1 MKKEKVIKKE
11 VYIVHCVDTE
21 GPMYESLESTFS
33 RVKDIFGF
41 DIEASYFNL
50 DLLQNKK
57 IDLNGKEEAVKNLIS
72 PERINMNETWHDVDQ
87 MLDKI
92 TSDKF
97 RNKVIDSSD
106 NGWVYTWFCLDH
118 VGFTG
123 ENPRRRDA
131 GHHNIFDHYS
141 ARLKANLSSDKIQ
154 WHYHPIPENGNY
166 NASGVAYLNSSNIW
180 EVLSRKIIDRKW
192 FPSVYRPGFHCERP
206 DSHWFLEQWIPFD
219 FANQSMKGKFNEIDQ
234 PDLAN
239 GRWGDWREAPVKW
252 SAYHPSHDNYQLPGD
267 CRRWI
272 FRCLNM
278 EARLREITEED
289 IRDGFKQ
296 AQQGEKT
303 CISFTNHDFRDME
316 PEINKVRDMIDTV
329 SKEMPDVEYY
339 FVDALT
345 AAKKMLD
352 LKIIIPDMKVNVV
365 KTSKTIEL
373 HVKSVGKLFGVQ
385 PYLAIKTRDGRY
397 LWENFDR
404 HSDKEWSFVFD
415 EYHISANSVEEIGVA
430 SNSTSG
436 NSQVVIYNIDSD
448 QLSTYNL

>member
-1 MKKEKVIKKE
+1 MKKEKSIKKE

-21 GPMYESLESTFS
+21 GPMYESLDSTFN
-33 RVKDIFGF
+33 RVKSVFGF
-41 DIEASYFNL
+41 DIEANHYNL
-50 DLLQNKK
+50 NLLQNKK

-72 PERINMNETWHDVDQ
+72 PERINMNETWRDVDQ
-87 MLDKI
+87 MLDEI

-97 RNKVIDSSD
+97 RNRVTDSSD

-141 ARLKANLSSDKIQ
+141 ARLKANPSRDQIQ
-154 WHYHPIPENGNY
+154 WHYHPLPVNGNY

-219 FANQSMKGKFNEIDQ
+219 FANQSMRGKSNEIDQ
-234 PDLAN
+234 PDLSK
-239 GRWGDWREAPVKW
+239 GRWGDWREASIKW

-289 IRDGFKQ
+289 VRDGFKQ

-303 CISFTNHDFRDME
+303 CISFTNHDFRDMG
-316 PEINKVRDMIDTV
+316 PEINKVRSMIDVV
-329 SKEMPDVEYY
+329 SKEMPDVKYY

-345 AAKKMLD
+345 AARKMLD
-352 LKIIIPDMKVNVV
+352 LKIIIPDMKINVV
-365 KTSKTIEL
+365 KTNKTMVL
-373 HVKSVGKLFGVQ
+373 SVKSMGELFGVQ
-385 PYLAIKTRDGRY
+385 PYLAIKTKDGRY
-397 LWENFDR
+397 LWENFDKQ
-404 HSDKEWSFVFD
+404 SDKEWSFVFD
-415 EYHISANSVEEIGVA
+415 EFHIPANCVEEIGVA

-436 NSQVVIYNIDSD
+436 NTQIVIYNVDSD
-448 QLSTYNL
+448 LLSTYDL